1 MLNNFKVANV
11 NAIMDY
17 LSRTWKKQTI
27 VAVEA
32 KVEDSFKKAEDTMF
46 EIGLPTILTP
56 TKSSV
61 TMI

>member
-1 MLNNFKVANV
+1 MPNNLKVATV
-11 NAIMDY
+11 NAIMGY
-17 LSRTWKKQTI
+17 LSRMWKKHTI

-46 EIGLPTILTP
+46 EIGLQTILTL